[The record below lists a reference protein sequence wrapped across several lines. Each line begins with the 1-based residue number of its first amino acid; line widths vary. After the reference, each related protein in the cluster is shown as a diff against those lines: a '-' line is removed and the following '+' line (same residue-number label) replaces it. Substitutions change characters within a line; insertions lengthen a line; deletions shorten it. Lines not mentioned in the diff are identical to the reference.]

1 MATTLTDAGE
11 ITYASFPIDKMETNE
26 DGDLIVYGK
35 ATDGSVDSDLQIVD
49 PKFASKAIARW
60 KETGANIRVQHN
72 PQRDP
77 AGIGIDVSHDGDA
90 TWVKSLVF
98 EPVAKKL
105 VSKGALTAYSVGISR
120 PTIERDVTGKAR
132 GGIITN
138 GEIVEIS
145 LVDRPANKS
154 CGIQLVKSEG
164 DHLAVVNEVFGDQ
177 EVIAKMIGMDVTEKS
192 HKDMGALDG
201 FTAIQPEDLTVS
213 FTPNDLARLLQN
225 KFVEQH
231 FSSLA
236 LKAVFDAEAEV
247 YKRDVSTAERRT
259 LASAGH
265 ALPDGS
271 YPIANASD
279 LHNAAHLASTGHG
292 NAEAAKKLIARRA
305 KELGVSNPL
314 SDNSDSEKENLSVTD
329 AVTAEVVKT
338 DDVIKEAE
346 PVITKDPDGDKAA
359 TPPKKGKKGKAGKK
373 LPPWMQG
380 DDKDDDDASKGD
392 APQVC
397 KSFLD
402 HVWVGTDAAGA
413 DDVQCSKC
421 HTSPAAAAGVVQ
433 DMDPAPVGELLTTPA
448 KDHMKGATPQSA
460 SGASDSPAMQPVP
473 AHREPDG
480 AAVEAF
486 EKDAKMTDGDEEKPT
501 RMEDMMKASPET
513 SALLRFKTIGIDT
526 DLGRLHDMTCPA
538 FDPEDVHKYHPFS
551 DFSTLIN
558 EEVWQ
563 RKAVEAAAGRPIGEA
578 MAMQKVWQAAQ
589 LLKNFD
595 PAVLNDF
602 RVEAHK
608 AFRDANPGPSSY
620 PTPGSMSP
628 KRFCRPVL
636 TDGRASLSAAYGS
649 PNTSPVVASS
659 SPNAHSFDRPPLS
672 AGHQSPSPSFMKG
685 GFEYPAEQGVPQQL
699 RYESLEKENAR
710 RALSMLHDHLNHMFP
725 SACPMLDQDAYR
737 QPESRP
743 VPAPAGIGKGQD
755 AADALKE
762 AAATGS
768 AVPFDGGVA
777 LPPGSKVTPEAAFK
791 ATPEDGDMFADA
803 DVYKAFKKRM
813 KKLGKKVLSGKITV
827 DEARAQLGRRFTQ
840 KGDGEP
846 QETVQKAA
854 VAPVVSPVT
863 STIPGA
869 EVVYRAAA
877 PAAPPVAAFDP
888 EVIKSAVAEAV
899 SPLMERLEKQDKAIA
914 DERET
919 FANKLAEQQR
929 VIDAI
934 ADQPDPGTAAFSGL
948 AFQPGVMKSRRP
960 AAVPDQAEYAARAQD
975 MIRRNLQHTYQ
986 THSNPHVREAAG
998 SALANLGVTEVAS

>member
-132 GGIITN
+132 GGIITA

-164 DHLAVVNEVFGDQ
+164 GRLEVVNEVFGDEQ
-177 EVIAKMIGMDVTEKS
+177 VIAKMIGMDVTEKS

-201 FTAIQPEDLTVS
+201 FTAITPEDLSVS

-225 KFVEQH
+225 KFVERH
-231 FSSLA
+231 YGDLA
-236 LKAVFDAEAEV
+236 LQAVYDAETEI
-247 YKRDVSTAERRT
+247 YKRDVSVAERRS
-259 LASAGH
+259 LASQGN

-271 YPIANASD
+271 YPIANAGD
-279 LHNAAHLASTGHG
+279 LHNAAHLAATGHG
-292 NAEAAKKLIARRA
+292 NAEGAKKLIARRA
-305 KELGVSNPL
+305 KELGVANPL

-338 DDVIKEAE
+338 DDAIKEAE
-346 PVITKDPDGDKAA
+346 PVITKDPDGDKASSPA
-359 TPPKKGKKGKAGKK
+359 PKKKGKKGKS
-373 LPPWMQG
+373 LPPWMQ
-380 DDKDDDDASKGD
+380 DDGD
-392 APQVC
+392 ADDSSKAGTPELCKADEHFWVQV
-397 KSFLD
+397 
-402 HVWVGTDAAGA
+402 GAGLP
-413 DDVQCSKC
+413 DLMCEKC
-421 HTSPAAAAGVVQ
+421 HTTPAQAAGVVQ
-433 DMDPAPVGELLTTPA
+433 DMSPAPVGELLETPA

-460 SGASDSPAMQPVP
+460 SGASDAPAMQPVP

-480 AAVEAF
+480 AAAEAF
-486 EKDAKMTDGDEEKPT
+486 EKDAKMTDGDEEKMA
-501 RMEDMMKASPET
+501 RMEDLMKASPET
-513 SALLRFKTIGIDT
+513 SALLRFKTIGIDA

-538 FDPEDVHKYHPFS
+538 FHPDDVAKYHPFS

-589 LLKNFD
+589 LLKGFD

-620 PTPGSMSP
+620 PTPGCLSP
-628 KRFCRPVL
+628 KQFCRPVL
-636 TDGRASLSAAYGS
+636 TDGRASNSAGYGS

-659 SPNAHSFDRPPLS
+659 APNAHSFDRPPLS

-685 GFEYPAEQGVPQQL
+685 GFEYPSEQGVPQQL

-737 QPESRP
+737 QPEARP
-743 VPAPAGIGKGQD
+743 TPTPAGVGKSEET
-755 AADALKE
+755 AEPVIKTAE
-762 AAATGS
+762 
-768 AVPFDGGVA
+768 PE
-777 LPPGSKVTPEAAFK
+777 LP
-791 ATPEDGDMFADA
+791 
-803 DVYKAFKKRM
+803 DVLDEIIVKGRKKM
-813 KKLGKKVLSGKITV
+813 LKKLGKKVMSGAMTLDEARARVGNAMSRKTVELLDEQVTKGVISV
-827 DEARAQLGRRFTQ
+827 DEARARLGLPAWNTPESQ
-840 KGDGEP
+840 AVPTPVVKS
-846 QETVQKAA
+846 ETVTVPNPEPIFDADAIRKAVSDA
-854 VAPVVSPVT
+854 VAPLVSKIAQQEELLT
-863 STIPGA
+863 KAQADLATQ
-869 EVVYRAAA
+869 AARW
-877 PAAPPVAAFDP
+877 D
-888 EVIKSAVAEAV
+888 AVANE
-899 SPLMERLEKQDKAIA
+899 
-914 DERET
+914 
-919 FANKLAEQQR
+919 
-929 VIDAI
+929 
-934 ADQPDPGTAAFSGL
+934 PDPKTAAFSGL
-948 AFQPGVMKSRRP
+948 ALNMVHKSARP
-960 AAVPDQAEYAARAQD
+960 AGVPERAEIAERTQQ
-975 MIRRNLQHTYQ
+975 MIRRQLLDTWR
-986 THSNPHVREAAG
+986 TTDDPAEREAAFAHLSRYG
-998 SALANLGVTEVAS
+998 MSE